1 MWNARGILLAM
12 AIAGAV
18 LVGGCKD
25 DTGKSNSGAPS
36 ETGPSGRPSATQP
49 AEEPTTGP
57 AMPGGGPAA
66 SEPAGGSTGGGAG
79 GTETNK

>member
-12 AIAGAV
+12 AMAGAV

-25 DTGKSNSGAPS
+25 ETGKSNSGAAP

-49 AEEPTTGP
+49 AEEPTTSP
-57 AMPGGGPAA
+57 AAPGGGAAA
-66 SEPAGGSTGGGAG
+66 SEPAG
-79 GTETNK
+79 NK